1 MSNNN
6 QSMQYEIEYYVH
18 NIDETQFNNYNLRC
32 TLSNNKPVFDISD
45 CYGRW
50 QYYESYNKTWIN
62 NTNII
67 ATACQNICVNGNDLP
82 YRDGVYVYHH
92 FDHVQRSNVYYCK
105 ECTHNDDKG
114 HYLHG
119 YLQDRG
125 NYSVYNWFI
134 SKDYTSGSDAHE
146 NIHER
151 WNGCFVNTSD
161 WFGYDWIFKL
171 DHCRGPECWQTK
183 DEIFGWDRDWDM
195 TSKNCDYDELAKG
208 QCVQL
213 KTNSQIRKTY
223 NIKPKYQNLA
233 VGMDTN
239 IASLNDK
246 DMFKVEYKCSEDW
259 EVLISSFIYTFQLL
273 HTSLS
278 NIIYSLPASCNNISQ
293 ILIQFSMYGASNSTV
308 YIDDVFLYYDVDNI
322 LFKTYNQ
329 TIISNQRIINSVK
342 IVNNY
347 KYKDFNLKWAI
358 RSSDLISMHNYT
370 FKVEIQCDN
379 NYFYVNDLCI
389 IKEYNSNNTNYN
401 CVNGTCND
409 ESYKLP
415 LECDFATEILIAFDF
430 ASDTPNSTIYIDH
443 VYLYHSDSS
452 GNTSPLCRTSSPTE
466 SPTKA
471 PTLYSPIDKT
481 DSKDIFSLTHLI
493 LIFLGISLC
502 ICIILMIAIRYI
514 RRLMQ
519 RKEMVIEKAMVILIA
534 IGVYDDESDDP
545 DPILQDCDLT
555 NLHVENDITNIRE
568 VFGCQGFKYTIFP
581 QKTDFE
587 IEWKKQDI
595 IELLNEKAKQFHVES
610 NDYDSL
616 IVAISGHGYDNNI
629 CTSDYKLINKVEI
642 EHIFTNEYLESIN
655 KPRLFLFD
663 CCDGAKQRE
672 NWSDSEESEDTDN
685 QNKNVSN
692 PQQKREK
699 QKKQE
704 TKIGKTTALIQEE
717 NEEKYNGKLLVSS
730 SNSFK
735 KDLCQNQVEIHAA
748 NKGYQAKLDM
758 VTGSYMIYNF
768 CKKLTEDLE
777 IMGQGTKGKK
787 SRYIYEIFDQIS
799 DELEI
804 AGKQK
809 IVPTYNNET
818 RYIRFKINTPTE
830 LVSDEIEMAETMIKS
845 DSEVSEQ

>member
-1 MSNNN
+1 MGILKSKQVASKCNCSHSFKSKYSHCCQHDCFQHIKDSIKMVDTLHLPGPYFFGTNHEKALLLIL
-6 QSMQYEIEYYVH
+6 QQHHIEYVM
-18 NIDETQFNNYNLRC
+18 
-32 TLSNNKPVFDISD
+32 S
-45 CYGRW
+45 
-50 QYYESYNKTWIN
+50 
-62 NTNII
+62 
-67 ATACQNICVNGNDLP
+67 
-82 YRDGVYVYHH
+82 
-92 FDHVQRSNVYYCK
+92 
-105 ECTHNDDKG
+105 
-114 HYLHG
+114 
-119 YLQDRG
+119 
-125 NYSVYNWFI
+125 
-134 SKDYTSGSDAHE
+134 
-146 NIHER
+146 
-151 WNGCFVNTSD
+151 
-161 WFGYDWIFKL
+161 
-171 DHCRGPECWQTK
+171 
-183 DEIFGWDRDWDM
+183 
-195 TSKNCDYDELAKG
+195 
-208 QCVQL
+208 
-213 KTNSQIRKTY
+213 
-223 NIKPKYQNLA
+223 
-233 VGMDTN
+233 
-239 IASLNDK
+239 
-246 DMFKVEYKCSEDW
+246 
-259 EVLISSFIYTFQLL
+259 
-273 HTSLS
+273 
-278 NIIYSLPASCNNISQ
+278 
-293 ILIQFSMYGASNSTV
+293 
-308 YIDDVFLYYDVDNI
+308 
-322 LFKTYNQ
+322 
-329 TIISNQRIINSVK
+329 TIISYLPNVGQQNKIIGDYHCYHHYNISSLKRKGKPPCKTWLSSLKNNEIKVVMMGSGGVGKSSTTIRFMINEFMDEYDPTIEDTYRKRIALNDNKSGIDCEYVMFDILDTAGREEFSSMQDQY
-342 IVNNY
+342 IREGQFFIIIFAVNR
-347 KYKDFNLKWAI
+347 
-358 RSSDLISMHNYT
+358 RSSFDEAIIYRERLLRTNDDRTDWGYMLVGNKVDLRYDNVYNDKYFVSSEEGLQLAEEWNVPY
-370 FKVEIQCDN
+370 VEI
-379 NYFYVNDLCI
+379 
-389 IKEYNSNNTNYN
+389 SA
-401 CVNGTCND
+401 
-409 ESYKLP
+409 KLGKNINFLYRQSAYELWIQSQHP
-415 LECDFATEILIAFDF
+415 DFAQ
-430 ASDTPNSTIYIDH
+430 
-443 VYLYHSDSS
+443 
-452 GNTSPLCRTSSPTE
+452 

-545 DPILQDCDLT
+545 DPILRNCDLAD
-555 NLHVENDITNIRE
+555 LDVENDITNLRE